1 MLILFC
7 DFVAGQFFAVKKK
20 KEKEQKLLANNNC
33 VIFENCVL
41 VGFNRILNKFVF
53 TTTIYTYIYEEIH
66 ALVAL
71 QSIRLDVRY
80 IKYNTVYLSIRK
92 GHENI
97 REKGAVKEI
106 LCVF

>member
-1 MLILFC
+1 M
-7 DFVAGQFFAVKKK
+7 AGQFCSKR
-20 KEKEQKLLANNNC
+20 KEQKLLANNNC

-41 VGFNRILNKFVF
+41 VGFNRILNKFVSLQQY
-53 TTTIYTYIYEEIH
+53 IPIYEEIH

-80 IKYNTVYLSIRK
+80 IKYNAVYLSIRK

>member
-1 MLILFC
+1 MTLWRVSFFC
-7 DFVAGQFFAVKKK
+7 SKKK
-20 KEKEQKLLANNNC
+20 KENEQKLLANNNC

-53 TTTIYTYIYEEIH
+53 ITTIYTYIYEEIH

-80 IKYNTVYLSIRK
+80 IKYNAVYLSIRK